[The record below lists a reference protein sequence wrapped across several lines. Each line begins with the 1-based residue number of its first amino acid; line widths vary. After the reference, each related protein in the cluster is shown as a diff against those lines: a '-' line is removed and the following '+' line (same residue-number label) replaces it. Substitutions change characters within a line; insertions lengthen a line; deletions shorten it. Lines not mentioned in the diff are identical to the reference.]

1 MFPGDL
7 RRPRCA
13 RPLNLRRTRGRFSYE
28 PSGAAAILAR
38 KAAED
43 ATAVREFA
51 ANPEIADGI
60 IGFHAQQA
68 IEKWLKAVLASRGVD
83 FEYTHD
89 LRHLIAL
96 ADLGEDEAPF
106 DLREAVDL
114 TEYAVPLRYEDLLD
128 AEPLDRDATVNLVE
142 EVGSWAVVQL
152 SEATEDGETDD
163 ERGP

>member
-1 MFPGDL
+1 MD
-7 RRPRCA
+7 A
-13 RPLNLRRTRGRFSYE
+13 SSPLE
-28 PSGAAAILAR
+28 PSEAAAILAR
-38 KAAED
+38 KAGED

-68 IEKWLKAVLASRGVD
+68 IEKWLKAALTSRGVD

-96 ADLGEDEAPF
+96 AGIDEDEAPF
-106 DLREAVDL
+106 DVREAVDL

-128 AEPLDRDATVNLVE
+128 AEPLDREATVNLVGK
-142 EVGSWAVVQL
+142 VRNWAGGQL
-152 SEATEDGETDD
+152 AEATEDRESPDDGESPD
-163 ERGP
+163 EGES